1 MTAYASANTAAYQ
14 QQAILT
20 ATPGRLVVMLYDGA
34 LRFLFQSA
42 TAMREGLQ
50 PLADEKLRR
59 AEAIVDEL
67 LVTLDMSA
75 GEIAERLQ
83 AIYVF
88 CSKLMREARV
98 ERDAGKLDTT
108 RELLA
113 ELREAWA
120 EVAGA

>member
-1 MTAYASANTAAYQ
+1 MTAYATANTAAYQ

-42 TAMREGLQ
+42 AGMREGLYPQ
-50 PLADEKLRR
+50 ADEKLRR
-59 AEAIVDEL
+59 AEAIVNEL
-67 LVTLDMSA
+67 LVTLDMSQ
-75 GEIAERLQ
+75 GEISERLQ

-88 CSKLMREARV
+88 SNRLMMEARL
-98 ERDAGKLDTT
+98 ERDADKLDSV

-113 ELREAWA
+113 ELREAWN
-120 EVAGA
+120 EIAGA

>member
-1 MTAYASANTAAYQ
+1 MTAYATANTAAYQ

-42 TAMREGLQ
+42 TAMRQGLLA
-50 PLADEKLRR
+50 LADEKLRR

-67 LVTLDMSA
+67 LVTLDMSQ
-75 GEIAERLQ
+75 GDIAERLQ

-88 CSKLMREARV
+88 CNRLMREART
-98 ERDAGKLDTT
+98 EHDAGKLDTT

-120 EVAGA
+120 EFAGA